1 MELFG
6 FMILRYKKIGK
17 DKTEFLRLLLMDE
30 LCLNLRNDDAYGLS

>member
-1 MELFG
+1 MELSG

-30 LCLNLRNDDAYGLS
+30 RCLNRRNDDAYGLS